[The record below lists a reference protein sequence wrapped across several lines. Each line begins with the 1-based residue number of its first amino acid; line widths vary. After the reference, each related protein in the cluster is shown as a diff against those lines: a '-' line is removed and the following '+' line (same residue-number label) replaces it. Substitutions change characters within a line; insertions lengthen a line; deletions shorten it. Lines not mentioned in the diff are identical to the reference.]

1 MMSHAPPRSPGT
13 CPVPPPT
20 RHPQDAL
27 NLLFLAVPLLNVALP
42 FVYKSFPFI
51 FSADCLLMAVRA
63 GRWRGVGKGGNVLS
77 CVPVRQ

>member
-1 MMSHAPPRSPGT
+1 MPCAPRYLAHLNT
-13 CPVPPPT
+13 PPLYAHHH
-20 RHPQDAL
+20 HPQDAL

-63 GRWRGVGKGGNVLS
+63 EGWGRVLRGVATY
-77 CVPVRQ
+77 